1 MHVLSA
7 YVCPPSPLSSQDE
20 KKREQKMAAPAL
32 LVREGVAMGINVSV
46 VNLVDRRD
54 AGSTELQEWTFQ
66 REVEAVLYANG
77 FSQQTGAIYRLLQRS
92 GAGGCSLPLKKASI
106 QQGIVTHEEFEW
118 MHNHLR
124 DVRSFTL
131 IPVDALRVALSVFG
145 QNERSEALMPSYL
158 WITYGLF
165 CRDRLTCTRAKP
177 CSIARIGHLHADAV
191 AAHRKLRFPCALS
204 IVEKGYRHVST
215 LISPV
220 A

>member
-1 MHVLSA
+1 MKSLSGCTTTCA
-7 YVCPPSPLSSQDE
+7 MYAPLPLSQ
-20 KKREQKMAAPAL
+20 L
-32 LVREGVAMGINVSV
+32 TL
-46 VNLVDRRD
+46 
-54 AGSTELQEWTFQ
+54 
-66 REVEAVLYANG
+66 
-77 FSQQTGAIYRLLQRS
+77 S
-92 GAGGCSLPLKKASI
+92 GLP
-106 QQGIVTHEEFEW
+106 
-118 MHNHLR
+118 
-124 DVRSFTL
+124 
-131 IPVDALRVALSVFG
+131 LSVFG